1 VPTISKTIL
10 DFLMPSPH
18 HQIAHA
24 APQSIFYGVPGFC
37 KNALGSFSMRNTFN
51 LSVLAAALLLAG
63 CAGSSNKPV
72 ELGTIEPQSQY
83 DQQIQDGLGA
93 QRTTE
98 AQLLYQRRFNDF
110 QGQINELEDK
120 RLALDAA
127 LNARAYESGS
137 AEAPASLSE
146 AGRIREY
153 QEAARASQTRVAEE
167 ASKNSI
173 QQSLIENTRDKALL
187 EAESRAAK
195 RISDIEI
202 QSAKDL
208 QQTEDRLRQDID
220 GRKSIDSA
228 ARLEESKKFDEQR
241 ITLLLANADAE
252 RQANDRLT
260 SETNALSKLRS
271 ESEAR
276 IADLDRQIAALQSQL
291 QKARAED
298 SRAITFQESKVATAS
313 SEALRL
319 AGITNQLKS
328 STAAAN
334 VSTSSPN
341 SEFVQAKESE
351 LARLRNSSEARKTQS
366 IADINSRL
374 AQEKNDIIS
383 HARTEI
389 ASLSARSEMAKASVL
404 APVVTGRSVYAD
416 NYSSTAVKTPQLPS
430 TSLVPVKPAV
440 VARPSPSKPA
450 PVLTITRFE
459 PKMNQ
464 APTTITNDEIG
475 GSILAGGV
483 GNAPPSPQSSA
494 APLVIAPKSRSVYEV
509 FYVYKDEASWSK
521 FQEYLKAYGIS
532 DFYPKHDNKDG
543 KFFIY
548 CGRYYDE
555 DQAASRLNYL
565 NKTTATKHAQVK
577 LTQVPL

>member
-1 VPTISKTIL
+1 
-10 DFLMPSPH
+10 MPSPH
-18 HQIAHA
+18 HRMPHA
-24 APQSIFYGVPGFC
+24 VLQGIYNGVAGVC
-37 KNALGSFSMRNTFN
+37 KDASGSFCMRKVFK
-51 LSVLAAALLLAG
+51 LSALAASLLLVG
-63 CAGSSNKPV
+63 CAGTSNKPV
-72 ELGTIEPQSQY
+72 ELGTIGPQSQY

-110 QGQINELEDK
+110 QGQMDELEQK
-120 RLALDAA
+120 RQQLDAA

-173 QQSLIENTRDKALL
+173 QQSLIENTRDKAIL
-187 EAESRAAK
+187 EAEGRAAK

-202 QSAKDL
+202 QEAKEL

-260 SETNALSKLRS
+260 SETNALSSFRG

-276 IADLDRQIAALQSQL
+276 IADLDRQIAALQAQL
-291 QKARAED
+291 QKVRSED
-298 SRAITFQESKVATAS
+298 SRAMAQLESKVKTAS
-313 SEALRL
+313 SESERL
-319 AGITNQLKS
+319 AGITRQLKS

-334 VSTSSPN
+334 VSVSAPS
-341 SEFVQAKESE
+341 SEFVQVKESE
-351 LARLRNSSEARKTQS
+351 LARLRNDSEARKTRA
-366 IADINSRL
+366 IADINARL
-374 AQEKNDIIS
+374 AQERNDIIS
-383 HARTEI
+383 HARTEV

-416 NYSSTAVKTPQLPS
+416 NYSTTAVKTPPLPS
-430 TSLVPVKPAV
+430 TSIVPQPKPIAVAKAPQVK
-440 VARPSPSKPA
+440 A

-459 PKMNQ
+459 PKINQ
-464 APTTITNDEIG
+464 APTTISNDEIG
-475 GSILAGGV
+475 GSVIAGGSV
-483 GNAPPSPQSSA
+483 VAPPSPQASA
-494 APLVIAPKSRSVYEV
+494 SPLVIAPKSRSVYEV
-509 FYVYKDEASWSK
+509 FYVYQDQASWTK

-532 DFYPKHDNKDG
+532 DFYPTHDNKAG

-555 DQAASRLNYL
+555 DQAASRLTYL
-565 NKTTATKHAQVK
+565 NKTTSTKHAQVK